1 MKKWHQLLE
10 KPTVPSIPPKN
21 KEVPQ
26 SEEDIASSGE
36 EGEFVQKKEQVIQM
50 IQATPPTISD
60 QVGGNNF
67 YTQKM
72 NPYQQQ
78 DNYASTAQKIN
89 TDLVNA

>member
-26 SEEDIASSGE
+26 SEEDIASSGDE
-36 EGEFVQKKEQVIQM
+36 REFVQKKEQVIQM
-50 IQATPPTISD
+50 IQATPPSISD

-67 YTQKM
+67 YAQKM
-72 NPYQQQ
+72 NPYQSQ
-78 DNYASTAQKIN
+78 DKYVNTAQKIN